1 MIPLRLED
9 VARATG
15 GRIASGAGDL
25 VVDAVTTDSREVPDG
40 RALFVAIRGEHAD
53 GHDHLAGAVEH
64 GAVAVLSEREVD
76 LGADVGVVV
85 VEDTWTAIARL
96 GAEVRD
102 RVDPFVVAI
111 TGSVGKTTTKD
122 LTAAALGAG
131 RRTVAAVG
139 SFNNELGV
147 PLTLLSLEEDSEA
160 LVVEIGARGV
170 GHVAELVP
178 YARPDVSIVTAVA
191 GVHLELFGDI
201 DAIAQAKGELVEG
214 LAGDGTAV
222 LNADDERVAAM
233 AARAPG
239 AVLRYGLADGP
250 RGDGAAAPDL
260 VASDVRLDRLARA
273 SFAASTPWG
282 DVDVTLPVAGR
293 HHVWNALAALA
304 AAGVAGV
311 PTHDAAAAL
320 ATARISDWRG
330 EVTEHDGLVVLN
342 DAYNANP
349 TSVIAALDMLMTVE
363 RTGRAVAVLGVMA
376 EIGPTA
382 EAEHERV
389 GRRAA
394 ELGVDLVIAVGD
406 DAEGIARGARAGGL
420 PEDRVAAVDDAA
432 AASALLAGDVGP
444 GDVVLVKASRVGG
457 LEAVADDLLADGRS
471 GTRGAGADGAVQ

>member
-1 MIPLRLED
+1 MIPLRLEE

-15 GRIASGAGDL
+15 GRIATGDADL
-25 VVDAVTTDSREVPDG
+25 VVDGVTTDSRRVPEG
-40 RALFVAIRGEHAD
+40 GALFVAIRGEHAD
-53 GHDHLAGAVEH
+53 GHDFLPGAVRA
-64 GAVAVLSEREVD
+64 GAVAVLSERAED
-76 LGADVGVVV
+76 LGDDVGVVV
-85 VEDTWTAIARL
+85 VDDTWHAIARL
-96 GAEVRD
+96 GAAVRD

-131 RRTVAAVG
+131 RRTVAAEG

-170 GHVAELVP
+170 GHIAALVP
-178 YARPDVSIVTAVA
+178 FVRPDVAIVTAVA

-201 DAIAQAKGELVEG
+201 DAIARAKGELVEG
-214 LAGDGTAV
+214 LAPDGTAV

-239 AVLRYGLADGP
+239 AVLRYGLADQHRGGAGP
-250 RGDGAAAPDL
+250 RPDL
-260 VASDVRLDRLARA
+260 LADHVRLDRVARP
-273 SFAASTPWG
+273 SFSAATPWG
-282 DVDVTLPVAGR
+282 EVDVTLPVAGR

-304 AAGVAGV
+304 AAGTAGV
-311 PTHDAAAAL
+311 PVAAAAAAL
-320 ATARISDWRG
+320 ADARISAWRG
-330 EVTEHDGLVVLN
+330 EVAEHDGLVVLN

-349 TSVIAALDMLMTVE
+349 TSVAAALDMLMTVE

-406 DAEGIARGARAGGL
+406 DAAGIARGARAGGL
-420 PEDRVAAVDDAA
+420 PEDRVAAVADAA
-432 AASALLAGDVGP
+432 AASAMLRGEVGD

-457 LEAVADDLLADGRS
+457 LEAVADDLLSDRR
-471 GTRGAGADGAVQ
+471 GTGVEGADQ